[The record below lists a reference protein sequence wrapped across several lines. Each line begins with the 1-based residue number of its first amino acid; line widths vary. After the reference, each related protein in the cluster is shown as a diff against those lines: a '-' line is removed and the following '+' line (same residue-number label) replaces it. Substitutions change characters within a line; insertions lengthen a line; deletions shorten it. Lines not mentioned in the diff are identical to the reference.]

1 MKLMSYTL
9 AALAGLC
16 FASGLIIRSNEGDN
30 YNGTIGDTSGIVR

>member
-16 FASGLIIRSNEGDN
+16 FASGLIIWSNEGDN
-30 YNGTIGDTSGIVR
+30 YNGTIRDTSGFIG